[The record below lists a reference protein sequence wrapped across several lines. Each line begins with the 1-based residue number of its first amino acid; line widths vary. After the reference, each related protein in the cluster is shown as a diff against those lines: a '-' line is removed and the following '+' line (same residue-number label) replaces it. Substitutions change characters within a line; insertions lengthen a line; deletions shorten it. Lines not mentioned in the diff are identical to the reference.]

1 MGLNETPSGE
11 RVRIGFFGVRNAG
24 KSSLVNAVCGQRVAL
39 ASDVAGTTTDPVKKA
54 MELLPLGPVD
64 VIDTPGIDDEGDL
77 GERRISRAREVLRT
91 CDVAVLVTDATREPV
106 QAERELAALFAERG
120 LPCVIARNKVDLLG
134 DVAAGGE
141 RAAAGDGCTAAGDE
155 CVAAGEDT
163 RALGSLRMDEG
174 GSRDARARAVAH
186 ARADGVPGDAGSNGI
201 AMRCDGLADGAAS
214 ADGGQD
220 GASSRNA
227 NPAAFASRVEVLVS
241 ARTGQG
247 VRELKEAIARLG
259 SAAVSERRVVAD
271 LLAPGDKVVLVVPI
285 DSSAPKGRI
294 ILPQQ
299 LVLRDVLDAHAS
311 VVVCQPEE
319 LDGVLASVGDVRL
332 VITDS
337 QVFGKV
343 SRIVPEACPLTSFSI
358 LMARYKGNLR
368 TLIEGASALGAL
380 TDESRVLVSEG
391 CTHHRQCEDIGT
403 VKMPAWIRQHCGASP
418 SFDFT
423 QGNDFP
429 EDVSD
434 YDVVVHCGACMLNG
448 KEMQRRQSVAAAS
461 GTPMVNYGV
470 AIACMHGIL
479 ERSLQPLRGF
489 GI

>member
-24 KSSLVNAVCGQRVAL
+24 KSSLVNAVCSQQVAL

-77 GERRISRAREVLRT
+77 GERRVSRAREVLRT
-91 CDVAVLVTDATREPV
+91 CDVAVLVADATREPV
-106 QAERELAALFAERG
+106 EAERELAALFAERG

-134 DVAAGGE
+134 DAAAGCECAADGGE
-141 RAAAGDGCTAAGDE
+141 RAAAG
-155 CVAAGEDT
+155 GEPG
-163 RALGSLRMDEG
+163 ASGSLRMDEG
-174 GSRDARARAVAH
+174 GSRDAQACAVAH
-186 ARADGVPGDAGSNGI
+186 ACADGVPGDAGSNGI
-201 AMRCDGLADGAAS
+201 AMRDGGLADGAAS

-227 NPAAFASRVEVLVS
+227 DPAAFAPRVEVFVS

-311 VVVCQPEE
+311 AVVCQPEE

-343 SRIVPEACPLTSFSI
+343 SRIAPEACPLTSFSI

-380 TDESRVLVSEG
+380 TDESRVLISEG
-391 CTHHRQCEDIGT
+391 CTHHRQCEDIGA

-429 EDVSD
+429 EDVSG

-448 KEMQRRQSVAAAS
+448 KEMQRRQSTAAAS

-479 ERSLQPLRGF
+479 ERGLQPLRGF

>member
-24 KSSLVNAVCGQRVAL
+24 KSSLVNAVCGQQVAL

-77 GERRISRAREVLRT
+77 GECRVSRAREVLRT
-91 CDVAVLVTDATREPV
+91 CDVAVLVTDAAREPV

-120 LPCVIARNKVDLLG
+120 LSCVIARNKVDLLG
-134 DVAAGGE
+134 DAAAGGE
-141 RAAAGDGCTAAGDE
+141 LRD
-155 CVAAGEDT
+155 
-163 RALGSLRMDEG
+163 LGALRMDEG
-174 GSRDARARAVAH
+174 DSRDARARAVAH
-186 ARADGVPGDAGSNGI
+186 ACVDGVPGDAGSNGI
-201 AMRCDGLADGAAS
+201 AMRDDGLIDDAAS

-220 GASSRNA
+220 GASPRNA
-227 NPAAFASRVEVLVS
+227 NPAAFAPRVEVLVS
-241 ARTGQG
+241 AHTGQG
-247 VRELKEAIARLG
+247 VVELKEAIARLG

-271 LLAPGDKVVLVVPI
+271 LLSSDDKVVLVVPI

-311 VVVCQPEE
+311 AVVCQPEE

-337 QVFGKV
+337 QVFGRV
-343 SRIVPEACPLTSFSI
+343 SRIVPETCPLTSFSI

-368 TLIEGASALGAL
+368 TLVEGASALGIL
-380 TDESRVLVSEG
+380 TDESRVLISEG

-418 SFDFT
+418 SFEFT

-448 KEMQRRQSVAAAS
+448 KEMQRRLSVAAAS